1 MSCRSRRN
9 RSPAFKAKVALA
21 ALKGEATL
29 AELTERFDVHP
40 NQIAQWKSQLLAGTE
55 EVFFLEKSTET
66 GGAKFEGAACEDW
79 PAGFGIR
86 FFWRR
91 ARQTGRAE
99 RKALMDRTHRLPIS
113 RQAELL
119 GLSRSSVY
127 DRPIPT
133 SDLDLRTMRRVDEL
147 HLELPFAGARM
158 LRDLLALEGWKIG
171 RKHLTTLMR
180 RMGIEAIY
188 RRKNTSRPMP
198 KTDVVQD
205 EAGSAPF
212 TSRCGRSMLPFSAQA
227 PHVGRTAGISVHGHS
242 TYPEAVEC
250 PPKRDCRRHAS
261 RAAVE

>member
-29 AELTERFDVHP
+29 
-40 NQIAQWKSQLLAGTE
+40 
-55 EVFFLEKSTET
+55 
-66 GGAKFEGAACEDW
+66 
-79 PAGFGIR
+79 
-86 FFWRR
+86 
-91 ARQTGRAE
+91 
-99 RKALMDRTHRLPIS
+99 
-113 RQAELL
+113 AELL

-227 PHVGRTAGISVHGHS
+227 PHVGRTAGISVHGHP